1 MTNPHGIISVETVN
15 TESIPTLT
23 LADYAFSSSNNAGT
37 ADRGKDAKITFNT
50 TTDTFAI
57 TVKNNADNS
66 NLLIAS
72 ITEQLN
78 NQFDLFLV
86 FYISLCW
93 F

>member
-50 TTDTFAI
+50 TTDTC
-57 TVKNNADNS
+57 
-66 NLLIAS
+66 LLYTS
-72 ITEQLN
+72 PSPR
-78 NQFDLFLV
+78 D
-86 FYISLCW
+86 
-93 F
+93 